1 MAKRRISVSLDEE
14 LVAELERRG
23 DSISAVIEE
32 ALRRCLSDGGQPA
45 EVEGSEKKEVELVRI
60 KASKYPYTCKKCGV
74 RYDAGS
80 PGWWD
85 PVSKTMIC
93 DACYYSSLSMSKHGG
108 KLYKLLLEQKR
119 LEAEIRK
126 LREEEKEILDEI
138 KEKEERLKELS
149 KKYDAM
155 ALVDQ
160 LAVNT
165 QRIAAA
171 VEQLLE
177 NPQLAEEIRSSLKRL
192 EEMLPQ
198 LLRDLKN
205 TVGTNYD

>member
-1 MAKRRISVSLDEE
+1 MPKKKISVSLDEE
-14 LVAELERRG
+14 LVAELEKRG
-23 DSISAVIEE
+23 DSISAVIED
-32 ALRRCLSDGGQPA
+32 ALRRCLSDGQPA

-60 KASKYPYTCKKCGV
+60 KASKYPYTCRRCGV

-85 PVSKTMIC
+85 PASKSMIC

-138 KEKEERLKELS
+138 KEKEERLKELA

-160 LAVNT
+160 LAINV
-165 QRIAAA
+165 QHVAKA
-171 VEQLLE
+171 VEELLQ
-177 NPQLAEEIRSSLKRL
+177 NPQLAEEIRNSLRRV
-192 EEMLPQ
+192 EELLPQ
-198 LLRDLKN
+198 FVRDVR